1 MIVHRDGTSKTYKV
15 TGLRKRQ
22 TPFPVPGFQLLAS
35 KGKKSEASAKTDEKE
50 SSSVKP
56 QKVEKFGVGLPVQVK
71 HDKTDDAKNEA
82 PATPPPQ
89 PKKIT
94 IKPRSLGQM
103 FLEEAFGE
111 SIADQ
116 PKEDKKD
123 VVVANVVKPKEEK
136 KPEAVTSV
144 VPG

>member
-22 TPFPVPGFQLLAS
+22 TPFPVPGVQLLAG
-35 KGKKSEASAKTDEKE
+35 KGKENESSAKTEEKD
-50 SSSVKP
+50 SSVKP
-56 QKVEKFGVGLPVQVK
+56 QKVETFGVGLPVQVK
-71 HDKTDDAKNEA
+71 HDKTDDATKNEA

-111 SIADQ
+111 SIVDQ

-123 VVVANVVKPKEEK
+123 VVVANVVMPKEEK
-136 KPEAVTSV
+136 KPEVVASV
-144 VPG
+144 APG